1 MDNYI
6 KNQNII
12 IKIVCERKIISKLKA
27 EIGDYYEF
35 VIGNYQQNF
44 TIYIFIDNG
53 KYKKILNNVNNMK
66 YKMKL
71 FKDRDGQVILD
82 KDKNE
87 LIAFYTELN
96 DNVIQFIEEII
107 ISIFGIF
114 LTKQKYFFLHAACVE
129 KNRNAVAIIG
139 DRASGKTTLLNVLMQ
154 NDFNFVCNS
163 HLGIKDVNRKIEV
176 IGAPSRVGMR
186 VETLEKCMN
195 ANIRKKIFLNTEFRK
210 RFGKNAENN
219 LKSYR
224 VKKFNIKVNE
234 LKKIYNIQI
243 VSTSTLKLIIVPL
256 YIEQLNHIKIIKVEE
271 NNKSE
276 IFMKNK
282 RDGVYDTTKYMN
294 YLDTS
299 EKNTLPKNLSKI
311 KMYKVY
317 QNEKCI
323 EELLKF
329 IQLEIGE

>member
-12 IKIVCERKIISKLKA
+12 IRIVCESKIISKLKA

-35 VIGNYQQNF
+35 IIGNCQQNF
-44 TIYIFIDNG
+44 TIYIFVDG
-53 KYKKILNNVNNMK
+53 VKYEKISNNVNNMK
-66 YKMKL
+66 CKMKL
-71 FKDRDGQVILD
+71 FKDRDGQIILD
-82 KDKNE
+82 KDNNE
-87 LIAFYTELN
+87 LIAFYNELN

-129 KNRNAVAIIG
+129 NNQNAVAIIG

-186 VETLEKCMN
+186 VETLEKCMSS
-195 ANIRKKIFLNTEFRK
+195 NIRKKIFLNTEFRK
-210 RFGKNAENN
+210 RFGKDAENN

-234 LKKIYNIQI
+234 LKKY
-243 VSTSTLKLIIVPL
+243 IIS
-256 YIEQLNHIKIIKVEE
+256 N
-271 NNKSE
+271 
-276 IFMKNK
+276 
-282 RDGVYDTTKYMN
+282 
-294 YLDTS
+294 
-299 EKNTLPKNLSKI
+299 
-311 KMYKVY
+311 
-317 QNEKCI
+317 
-323 EELLKF
+323 
-329 IQLEIGE
+329 